1 MATKANRKPPEEQN
15 EAAQDLTILVIDTD
29 AERAAILEQG
39 LVEAG
44 YPRVMTIRSFSRLA
58 SRIALL
64 QPDLILIDLGNPDRD
79 TLEGLYQV
87 TQSLQ
92 RPIVVFVDQSDRN
105 MIERAIEAG
114 VSSYVVDGLRKER
127 VRPIVEMAIARFN
140 SFEKLRRQRDEA
152 ILALEDRKLIERA
165 KGLLM
170 KQRNLTEEQA
180 YHAMRKAAMREN
192 RKLAE
197 IARILLTAL
206 QLDS

>member
-1 MATKANRKPPEEQN
+1 MAIKASRKPPDEGGD
-15 EAAQDLTILVIDTD
+15 EALALSILVIDTD
-29 AERAAILEQG
+29 PERAVILEQG

-44 YPRVMTIRSFSRLA
+44 YPRVMTIRSFNQLA

-64 QPDLILIDLGNPDRD
+64 HPDVILIDLGNPDRD

-92 RPIVVFVDQSDRN
+92 RPIVVFVDQSDRS

-127 VRPIVEMAIARFN
+127 VRPIVEMAIARFH
-140 SFEKLRRQRDEA
+140 SYEKLRRQRDEA
-152 ILALEDRKLIERA
+152 ILALEDRKVIERA
-165 KGLLM
+165 KGMLM
-170 KQRNLTEEQA
+170 KQRNMTEEQA

-206 QLDS
+206 QIE